1 MRNRPRLGG
10 ALVIGILAVATAS
23 GWVWAGGRP
32 AGPALVLG
40 GSVPID
46 PVRAADSLDTTAEN
60 SPSVVV
66 NPRDP
71 ADLVVVS
78 RVDSPQFSCTVRV
91 SRDGGATWR
100 PTAIPAPPGTPAFAC
115 FGPDAA
121 FDADGTLYVSFTSA
135 GQVPGQGTAPDA
147 VWIAASHDGGQSL
160 ATPARAGGPLAFQV
174 RVAADPAHAGRVYL
188 SWLQAEETSRWGL
201 VGTTNPILASRSDDG
216 GQTWS
221 EPVRVSAGSR
231 SLVVAPVPAVA
242 GDGEV
247 VVVYLD
253 VGDDRLDYEGAH
265 EGKGGEPYPGPWWL
279 VAARSAD
286 GGATWQE
293 ATVDRLVPFQR
304 FLQLFPPTP
313 SVAVAGRRIYL
324 AFGDGRLGDV
334 DVWVWASSDAG
345 RRWTAARRVN
355 DVRQG
360 DQYLPAA
367 SVAPDGRL
375 DVVYY
380 DRRADPG
387 GSMTEVSLQSS
398 RDHART
404 FGPRTDLSDRPFDA
418 AIGLG
423 ADRGLPELGTR
434 LALVAHDARSLAIWA
449 DTRAGNPAT
458 MRQDLAD
465 GVVSV
470 PPHGGWERRVRD
482 ASAALAFVGA
492 GAVIGLLALRVRR
505 RNYATVA
512 DAATSALVH
521 DGPMRGPSLEGG
533 EVTGEG

>member
-1 MRNRPRLGG
+1 M
-10 ALVIGILAVATAS
+10 LVIGVLAVAAAS
-23 GWVWAGGRP
+23 GWVWAGKRS

-40 GSVPID
+40 GNVPID

-78 RVDSPQFSCTVRV
+78 RVDTPQFSCTMRV

-100 PTAIPAPPGTPAFAC
+100 STAIPAPPGTPAIAC

-121 FDADGTLYVSFTSA
+121 FDADGTLYLSFTSA
-135 GQVPGQGTAPDA
+135 GLVPGQGTAPDA

-160 ATPARAGGPLAFQV
+160 ATPARASGPLAFQV
-174 RVAADPAHAGRVYL
+174 RVAADPARGGRVYL

-201 VGTTNPILASRSDDG
+201 VGATNPILASRSDDG
-216 GQTWS
+216 GRTWS
-221 EPVRVSAGSR
+221 QPVRVSADSR

-242 GDGEV
+242 GDGELV
-247 VVVYLD
+247 VAYLD

-279 VAARSAD
+279 VAARSVD

-293 ATVDRLVPFQR
+293 AVVDRLVPFRR
-304 FLQLFPPTP
+304 FLQLFPPSP

-324 AFGDGRLGDV
+324 AFGDGRLGDA
-334 DVWVWASSDAG
+334 DVWVWASPDAG
-345 RRWTAARRVN
+345 RRWTPARRVN

-418 AIGLG
+418 GIGLG

-449 DTRAGNPAT
+449 DTRAGHPAT
-458 MRQDLAD
+458 TRQDLAG

-470 PPHGGWERRVRD
+470 PPDRGWDRRVRG
-482 ASAALAFVGA
+482 ASAALALAGA
-492 GAVIGLLALRVRR
+492 GAVIGLLALRVGR

-512 DAATSALVH
+512 DAATPALVH
-521 DGPMRGPSLEGG
+521 DGPTRGPSLDGG